1 MTMTIELARFT
12 VDDDAVTQLL
22 AERPPMIQALRE
34 RFPGCLV
41 AYLTR
46 EDDGSWLDTVLWRS
60 RTEAEDATAQVN
72 SVAECV
78 AWFWHIATSG
88 GIRHVEVMNACLWAT
103 PSPRAMVA
111 SRSHSPCPI
120 GRAGTGVSYPEV
132 LDSAFGV

>member
-78 AWFWHIATSG
+78 AWFRHIATSG
-88 GIRHVEVMNACLWAT
+88 GIRHVEVMNACLWRPRPHGQWSRRDHTHLARLAGLA
-103 PSPRAMVA
+103 PGLVSGSPR
-111 SRSHSPCPI
+111 
-120 GRAGTGVSYPEV
+120 
-132 LDSAFGV
+132 